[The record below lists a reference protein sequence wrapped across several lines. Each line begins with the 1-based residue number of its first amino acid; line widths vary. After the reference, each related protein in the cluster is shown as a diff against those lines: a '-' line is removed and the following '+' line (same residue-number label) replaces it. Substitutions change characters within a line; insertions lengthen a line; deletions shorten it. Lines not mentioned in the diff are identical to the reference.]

1 MRICFILPVAHR
13 TPVGG
18 YKIVFEYANRLSN
31 EGHQISLLFLNDEL
45 LSKYHLP
52 KLLDKKLC
60 HFLTKIRPNWFTL
73 NTRINKISS
82 LDNDA
87 NEVLHHSD
95 VLIFTAVETVLKLW
109 DQASEINCKKAYFIQ
124 DYENWNVSDEKCQKT
139 YGLEMTNI
147 VISKWLK
154 DIVDRYSREPSVLI
168 RDPIDL
174 SVYKIIVPPDKRKIH
189 SIGILYHTMAHKGFK
204 YALEAVKKLKEK
216 YSDLEVYVFGV
227 YEKPDDLPN
236 YCSYLRDA
244 TQEQTVEIY
253 NKVSVW
259 LCATVDEGFGL
270 TGLEAMACG
279 DVLVSTA
286 YTGVFEY
293 AQDGYN
299 ALLSPVKNVEAMVE
313 NVERVFEDE
322 TLRDKLLNNSKIS
335 VQAFSWKIAV
345 SKFENAISLQ

>member
-31 EGHQISLLFLNDEL
+31 AGHLISLLFLNDEL

-52 KLLDKKLC
+52 KLLDKKLR
-60 HFLTKIRPNWFTL
+60 HYLTEIRPKWFAL
-73 NTRINKISS
+73 DKKVNKISS
-82 LDNDA
+82 FDKQAHN
-87 NEVLHHSD
+87 VLYNSD

-109 DQASEINCKKAYFIQ
+109 NEASHIDCKKAYFIQ
-124 DYENWNVSDEKCQKT
+124 DYENWNVTDEKCQET
-139 YGLEMTNI
+139 YGLGMTNI
-147 VISKWLK
+147 VISTWLK
-154 DIVDRYSREPSVLI
+154 DIIDRYSREPSVLI

-174 SVYKIIVPPDKRKIH
+174 SVYKTIIPPDKRKIH

-216 YSDLEVYVFGV
+216 YSDLDVYIFGV
-227 YEKPDDLPN
+227 YEKPANLPS
-236 YCSYLRDA
+236 YCTYLRDA
-244 TQEQTVEIY
+244 TQEQTVNIY

-259 LCATVDEGFGL
+259 LCATIDEGYGL

-293 AQDGYN
+293 AKDGYN
-299 ALLSPVKNVEAMVE
+299 ALLSPVKDVDALVANVE
-313 NVERVFEDE
+313 NVFENED
-322 TLRDKLLNNSKIS
+322 LRDKLVWNAQES
-335 VQAFSWKIAV
+335 VKDFSWDIAV
-345 SKFENAISLQ
+345 DKFEEALKQ